1 MQRPEDFIGFI
12 VFGIVFVVLSVN
24 VSASPSYQRDEYIS
38 SWVDEDG
45 DCQNLRH
52 EIQPS
57 PPKGEKNRQKGKK
70 NGQNK
75 QRDEQQVS

>member
-52 EIQPS
+52 EMLIRHSQLEVTFTNS
-57 PPKGEKNRQKGKK
+57 DR
-70 NGQNK
+70 
-75 QRDEQQVS
+75 

>member
-38 SWVDEDG
+38 SWVDEDEEPRCKEVEVE
-45 DCQNLRH
+45 D
-52 EIQPS
+52 
-57 PPKGEKNRQKGKK
+57 
-70 NGQNK
+70 
-75 QRDEQQVS
+75 